1 MIWSLRGL
9 SAKAGGCKP
18 AEAPA
23 DFFQEHSARVSVQFY
38 PWLAMIRYR
47 AACLE
52 IDLELNHLPMGH
64 EVGAGPFFPSFMV
77 DAFPYFKAGDICF
90 IVP

>member
-1 MIWSLRGL
+1 
-9 SAKAGGCKP
+9 
-18 AEAPA
+18 
-23 DFFQEHSARVSVQFY
+23 
-38 PWLAMIRYR
+38 MIRYR

-77 DAFPYFKAGDICF
+77 DTFPYFKAGEICF
-90 IVP
+90 YSTLGLQLADLVRGCWVSESMTCNLPVSWSPKLDGGISQRCCPW